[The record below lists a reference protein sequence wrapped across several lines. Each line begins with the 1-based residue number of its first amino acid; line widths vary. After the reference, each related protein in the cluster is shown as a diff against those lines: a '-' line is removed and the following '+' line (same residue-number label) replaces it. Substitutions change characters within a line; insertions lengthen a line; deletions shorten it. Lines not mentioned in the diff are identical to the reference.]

1 MFICERLSLKCVLQN
16 GKLTPRGRKDE
27 KSTTQEQKK
36 LPIIRV
42 SKKNIRR
49 KKTPL
54 PTVAFF
60 NKGIYILLS
69 K

>member
-16 GKLTPRGRKDE
+16 GKLTPRGRQDE

-42 SKKNIRR
+42 SKKISGG
-49 KKTPL
+49 KKL
-54 PTVAFF
+54 HFQLLFF
-60 NKGIYILLS
+60 LIKEFIFY
-69 K
+69 